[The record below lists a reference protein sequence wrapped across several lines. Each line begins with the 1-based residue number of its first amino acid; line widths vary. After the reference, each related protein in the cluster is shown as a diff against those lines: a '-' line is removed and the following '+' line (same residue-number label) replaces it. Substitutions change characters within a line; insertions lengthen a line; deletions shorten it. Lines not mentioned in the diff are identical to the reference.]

1 MLKMSRL
8 RALGALFALLAASVA
23 ISACGG
29 GVPSNSV
36 ATVGDQTIK
45 RDTFD
50 HWMRIITISQ
60 ASQTNPNAAKT
71 AAVPDSPDFQKCVA
85 AKKKTAPKPAKGQPE
100 TTDAQFKTQC
110 KQQYDQ
116 FKGEVLG
123 FLIRSTW
130 LDQEAT
136 RMNVKVTGKEVQ
148 KQIDDIKKQQFTQQ
162 GSYEKFLQSAGLTN
176 EDVLFQQRVRE
187 LQNKITSKVTKG
199 KDTVTDAQIADYYN
213 KHQSQFSTQERRN
226 VRIVLT
232 KTKAKAQ
239 QAKSALQPGGSWK
252 SVAKQYSI
260 DQATKNKGGELQG
273 GVAKGQQEK
282 ALDTAIFAAD
292 KGKLTG
298 PVKTQF
304 GWYVFEVTG
313 VTPDSQQSVDDAK
326 ETIRSL
332 LKSQNEQD
340 ALDSFIKDFQDKYT
354 KETQCADDYVVQ
366 ECDNAKDEATST
378 GPASGGTPQVAPP
391 QGAAPQG
398 AVPPGVPQGVPQGAV
413 PQGAPPQGAAPQG
426 QPVPVPQG

>member
-1 MLKMSRL
+1 MNKFRQS
-8 RALGALFALLAASVA
+8 ALGAFFVAALAVGV
-23 ISACGG
+23 SACGG
-29 GVPSNSV
+29 GLPGNSV
-36 ATVGDQTIK
+36 ATVSDQTIK

-71 AAVPDSPDFQKCVA
+71 AAVPDSPDFEKCVA

-116 FKGEVLG
+116 FKSEVLG

-136 RMNVKVTGKEVQ
+136 KMNVKVTDKEVQ
-148 KQIDDIKKQQFTQQ
+148 KQIDDIKKQQFTQK
-162 GSYEKFLQSAGLTN
+162 GSYEKFLQTAGLTN

-187 LQNKITSKVTKG
+187 LQNKITQKVTKG
-199 KDTVTDAQIADYYN
+199 KDKVTDAQIADYYN
-213 KHQSQFSTQERRN
+213 KHQSQFATAERRN

-232 KTKAKAQ
+232 KTKPEAQ
-239 QAKSALQPGGSWK
+239 QAKSALDSGQSWK
-252 SVAKQYSI
+252 SVAKKYSV

-304 GWYVFEVTG
+304 GWYVFQVEKITKG
-313 VTPDSQQSVDDAK
+313 KQQSLDESKANIKQQIASQQQNAALKKFGDDYRKRYKATTDCRKGYEVDDCK
-326 ETIRSL
+326 
-332 LKSQNEQD
+332 
-340 ALDSFIKDFQDKYT
+340 
-354 KETQCADDYVVQ
+354 
-366 ECDNAKDEATST
+366 NAPKKKASTTST
-378 GPASGGTPQVAPP
+378 GATTGSSESPQQTTTTSP
-391 QGAAPQG
+391 
-398 AVPPGVPQGVPQGAV
+398 
-413 PQGAPPQGAAPQG
+413 
-426 QPVPVPQG
+426 

>member
-1 MLKMSRL
+1 MNKFRQS
-8 RALGALFALLAASVA
+8 ALGAFFVAALAVG

-29 GVPSNSV
+29 GLPGNSV

-116 FKGEVLG
+116 FKSEVLG

-136 RMNVKVTGKEVQ
+136 KMNVKVTDKEVQ
-148 KQIDDIKKQQFTQQ
+148 KQIDDIKKQQFTQK
-162 GSYEKFLQSAGLTN
+162 GSYEKFLQTAGLTN

-187 LQNKITSKVTKG
+187 LQNKITAKVTKG
-199 KDTVTDAQIADYYN
+199 KDKVTDAQIADYYN
-213 KHQSQFSTQERRN
+213 KHQSQFATQERRN

-239 QAKSALQPGGSWK
+239 QAKSALQGGGSWK

-282 ALDTAIFAAD
+282 ALDTAIFSAD

-304 GWYVFEVTG
+304 GWYVFEVEKITKG
-313 VTPDSQQSVDDAK
+313 KQQSLDESKANIKQQLASQQQNATLKKFGDDYRKRYKATTDCRKGYEVDDCK
-326 ETIRSL
+326 
-332 LKSQNEQD
+332 
-340 ALDSFIKDFQDKYT
+340 
-354 KETQCADDYVVQ
+354 
-366 ECDNAKDEATST
+366 NAPKKKASTTST
-378 GPASGGTPQVAPP
+378 GQTTTGGAESPQQTTTTSP
-391 QGAAPQG
+391 
-398 AVPPGVPQGVPQGAV
+398 
-413 PQGAPPQGAAPQG
+413 
-426 QPVPVPQG
+426 

>member
-1 MLKMSRL
+1 MNKFRQS
-8 RALGALFALLAASVA
+8 ALGAFFVAALAVGV
-23 ISACGG
+23 SACGG
-29 GVPSNSV
+29 GLPGNSV

-136 RMNVKVTGKEVQ
+136 KMKVKVTDKEVQ
-148 KQIDDIKKQQFTQQ
+148 KQIDDIKKQQFTQK
-162 GSYEKFLQSAGLTN
+162 GSYEKFLQTAGLTN

-187 LQNKITSKVTKG
+187 LQNKITAKVTKG
-199 KDTVTDAQIADYYN
+199 KDKVSDAQIADYYN
-213 KHQSQFSTQERRN
+213 KHQSQFATQERRN

-239 QAKSALQPGGSWK
+239 QAKSALQGGGSWK

-260 DQATKNKGGELQG
+260 DQATKNKSGELQG

-282 ALDTAIFAAD
+282 ALDTAIFSAD

-304 GWYVFEVTG
+304 GWYVFEVEKITKG
-313 VTPDSQQSVDDAK
+313 KQQSLDESKANIKQQLASQQQNATLKKFGDDYRKRYKATTDCRKGYEVDDCKNAPK
-326 ETIRSL
+326 KKASTTPA
-332 LKSQNEQD
+332 QTTTGGEQP
-340 ALDSFIKDFQDKYT
+340 QQGT
-354 KETQCADDYVVQ
+354 TT
-366 ECDNAKDEATST
+366 TS
-378 GPASGGTPQVAPP
+378 P
-391 QGAAPQG
+391 
-398 AVPPGVPQGVPQGAV
+398 
-413 PQGAPPQGAAPQG
+413 
-426 QPVPVPQG
+426 

>member
-1 MLKMSRL
+1 
-8 RALGALFALLAASVA
+8 
-23 ISACGG
+23 
-29 GVPSNSV
+29 V

-239 QAKSALQPGGSWK
+239 QAKSALQSGGSWK

-304 GWYVFEVTG
+304 GWYVFEVEK
-313 VTPDSQQSVDDAK
+313 VTKGKQQSLDESKANIKQQLAQQQQNAALKKFGDDYRKRYKATTDCRKGYEVDDCK
-326 ETIRSL
+326 
-332 LKSQNEQD
+332 
-340 ALDSFIKDFQDKYT
+340 
-354 KETQCADDYVVQ
+354 
-366 ECDNAKDEATST
+366 NAPKKKASTTPAGQTTTGGAESPQQTTTTS
-378 GPASGGTPQVAPP
+378 P
-391 QGAAPQG
+391 
-398 AVPPGVPQGVPQGAV
+398 
-413 PQGAPPQGAAPQG
+413 
-426 QPVPVPQG
+426 

>member
-1 MLKMSRL
+1 MNKFRQS
-8 RALGALFALLAASVA
+8 ALGAFFVAALALGV
-23 ISACGG
+23 SACGG
-29 GVPSNSV
+29 GLPGNSV

-136 RMNVKVTGKEVQ
+136 RMNVKVTDKEVQ

-239 QAKSALQPGGSWK
+239 QAKSALQSGGSWK

-304 GWYVFEVTG
+304 GWYVFEVEKITKG
-313 VTPDSQQSVDDAK
+313 KQQSLDESKANIKQQLAQQQQNAALKKFGDDYRKRYKATTDCRKGYEVDDCK
-326 ETIRSL
+326 
-332 LKSQNEQD
+332 
-340 ALDSFIKDFQDKYT
+340 
-354 KETQCADDYVVQ
+354 
-366 ECDNAKDEATST
+366 NAPKKKASTTST
-378 GPASGGTPQVAPP
+378 GQTTTGGAESPQQTTTTSP
-391 QGAAPQG
+391 
-398 AVPPGVPQGVPQGAV
+398 
-413 PQGAPPQGAAPQG
+413 
-426 QPVPVPQG
+426 